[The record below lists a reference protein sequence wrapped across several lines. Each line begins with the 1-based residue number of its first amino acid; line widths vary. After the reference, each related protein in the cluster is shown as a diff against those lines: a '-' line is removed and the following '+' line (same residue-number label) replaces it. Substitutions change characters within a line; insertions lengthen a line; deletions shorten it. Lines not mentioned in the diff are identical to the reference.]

1 MVLCTFTVFSER
13 NIEMNFSAVN
23 QNYVSEPINEY
34 VILGND
40 AIMKCSIP
48 SFMSDFISVVG
59 WTDNS
64 GNEFHVQ
71 SQEHKL
77 GKFGERSFRG

>member
-1 MVLCTFTVFSER
+1 MQ
-13 NIEMNFSAVN
+13 FSAVT
-23 QNYVSEPINEY
+23 QNYVTEPINEY
-34 VILGND
+34 VIVGND

-64 GNEFHVQ
+64 GNEFHIQ
-71 SQEHKL
+71 SQEPKL
-77 GKFGERSFRG
+77 GKCDERPFDGDLCAK

>member
-1 MVLCTFTVFSER
+1 
-13 NIEMNFSAVN
+13 MNFSAVN

-34 VILGND
+34 VIIGND

-71 SQEHKL
+71 SQEHKPGTVACAVIL
-77 GKFGERSFRG
+77 ATGTVDIGCLRW

>member
-1 MVLCTFTVFSER
+1 MY
-13 NIEMNFSAVN
+13 FSAIT
-23 QNYVSEPINEY
+23 QNYVTEPINEY

-40 AIMKCSIP
+40 AIMKCSVP
-48 SFMSDFISVVG
+48 SFMSDFIAVVG

-71 SQEHKL
+71 SQDLKF
-77 GKFGERSFRG
+77 GKFDERTFDGDLRAK